1 MANAPGKSHRKG
13 MTVKELMQMFPT
25 EDAARRWFESQIWR
39 DGRKCPHCGSENTIE
54 NKGNEARPYHCRAC
68 KRHFSVRIGTILER
82 SKVSLQD
89 WVIAIYLHLTSLK
102 GVSSMKLHRDL
113 GVTQK
118 TAWFMLQRIRKAF
131 DGDDDD
137 WPFGGPV
144 EMDETY
150 MGGKERNKHASRKLR
165 AGRGSVGKVAVVGA
179 KDRATNKVRAK
190 VVDRVD
196 KPTMHRFVRET
207 VGEGADLYTDNASA
221 YKDVAD
227 LFNGIRHAAV
237 NHSVGEY
244 VREMIHTN
252 GVESFWSVLKRA
264 HKGVYHKIS
273 AKHLN
278 RYVTDFAAKHGIR
291 AMDTVDQMGY
301 TAAAMIGKRLT
312 YKALIADNGLASGAR
327 A

>member
-1 MANAPGKSHRKG
+1 MTIAPGKSHRKG
-13 MTVKELMQMFPT
+13 MTVKELMKMFPT
-25 EDAARRWFESQIWR
+25 EDAARLWFEKQIWR
-39 DGRKCPHCGSENTIE
+39 DGRKCPHCGSDNTVENR
-54 NKGNEARPYHCRAC
+54 GNESRPYHCRTC

-89 WVIAIYLHLTSLK
+89 WAIAIYMHLTSLK

-131 DGDDDD
+131 DSDDDD

-150 MGGKERNKHASRKLR
+150 MGGIERNKHASKKLR
-165 AGRGSVGKVAVVGA
+165 AGRGAVGKTAVVGA

-190 VVDRVD
+190 VVERVD
-196 KPTMHRFVRET
+196 RPTMHRFVRET
-207 VGEGADLYTDNASA
+207 VGEGADLYTDSASA
-221 YKDVAD
+221 YRDVAD
-227 LFNGIRHAAV
+227 MFNGIRHAAV

-264 HKGVYHKIS
+264 HKGVFHKIS
-273 AKHLN
+273 AKHLD

-301 TAAAMIGKRLT
+301 TAAAMVGKRLT

>member
-1 MANAPGKSHRKG
+1 MAAPGKSHREG

-25 EDAARRWFESQIWR
+25 EDAAQRWFEKQIWR
-39 DGRKCPHCGSENTIE
+39 NGRKCPRCGHDKTAECH
-54 NKGNEARPYHCRAC
+54 GDAHPMPYRCYRC
-68 KRHFSVRIGTILER
+68 NRYFSVRIGTILER

-89 WVIAIYLHLTSLK
+89 WAIAIYMHLTSLK

-131 DGDDDD
+131 DSDDDD

-150 MGGKERNKHASRKLR
+150 MGGVERNKHASKKLR
-165 AGRGSVGKVAVVGA
+165 AGRGAVGKTAVVGA

-190 VVDRVD
+190 VVERVD
-196 KPTMHRFVRET
+196 RPTMHRFVRET
-207 VGEGADLYTDNASA
+207 VGEGADIYTDSASA
-221 YKDVAD
+221 YRDVAD
-227 LFNGIRHAAV
+227 MFNGIRHAAV

-264 HKGVYHKIS
+264 HKGVFHKIS
-273 AKHLN
+273 AKHLD
-278 RYVTDFAAKHGIR
+278 RYVNDFAAKHGIR
-291 AMDTVDQMGY
+291 AMDTADQMGY
-301 TAAAMIGKRLT
+301 TAAAMVGKRLT